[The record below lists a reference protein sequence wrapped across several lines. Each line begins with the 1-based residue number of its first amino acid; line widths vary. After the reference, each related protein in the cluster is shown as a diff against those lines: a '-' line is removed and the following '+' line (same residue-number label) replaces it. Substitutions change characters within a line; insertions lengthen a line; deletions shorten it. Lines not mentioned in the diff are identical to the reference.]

1 MTLEEVFKGHRP
13 EALLVLGS
21 GLSSLADEVT
31 DPLVVGFDKV
41 GLPAASVP
49 GHAGRFV
56 AGRLG
61 GVEVL
66 VQQGRLHLYE
76 GHNATTVTA
85 PVRLA
90 ARAGV
95 RMLLVTNAAG
105 GVRADLEVGD
115 LLLITDQ
122 LNLTGTN
129 PLIGQPAF
137 VNMTAAYDP
146 DLRRQAHRAAADV
159 GEHLVEGVYAGLV
172 GPSYETSAE
181 VRMLERLG
189 ADVVGMSTVLEVI
202 AARALGL
209 RVLGY
214 SLVANVH
221 QPHVV
226 GVNHQEVLE
235 VAAGRGPRLA
245 ALIRAVLSG
254 IARPGD

>member
-1 MTLEEVFKGHRP
+1 MHEEVFTGYRP
-13 EALLVLGS
+13 EVLLVLGS
-21 GLSSLADEVT
+21 GLSSLADEVA
-31 DPLVVGFDKV
+31 DPLVVGFDEV

-61 GVEVL
+61 GVDVL

-76 GHNATTVTA
+76 GHDATTVTA

-90 ARAGV
+90 ARAGA

-122 LNLTGTN
+122 LNLTGAN
-129 PLIGQPAF
+129 PLIGQPVF
-137 VNMTAAYDP
+137 VDMTAAYDP
-146 DLRRQAHRAAADV
+146 DLRRQAHQAAADV
-159 GEHLVEGVYAGLV
+159 GEHLVEGVYAGLA

-181 VRMLERLG
+181 VRMLERMG
-189 ADVVGMSTVLEVI
+189 ADAVGMSTVLEVI

-209 RVLGY
+209 RVLGC
-214 SLVANVH
+214 SLVTNVR
-221 QPHVV
+221 QPRVA

-235 VAAGRGPRLA
+235 VAAARGPRLA
-245 ALIRAVLSG
+245 ALIRGVLSG
-254 IARPGD
+254 IASPRD